1 MNKKI
6 VFPLGILAVGGIIV
20 ALLFVGKPKPEPVA
34 ENDSPA
40 LIKVM
45 VTEAKQQRLRLA
57 VLAQGTVTP
66 KREINLVAQ
75 VSGLIVNV
83 EPAFDDGGFFE
94 PHQVLIKIDDREY
107 QAALLVAKAR
117 VAEAEYRLAEE
128 QGLSRQA
135 KREWRDLGN
144 QNANDLFMR
153 KPQLAAAKANLES
166 AKGAVT
172 IAQLNVQ
179 RTSISVPFTGRVKE
193 TFVDL
198 GQYIT
203 VGSSLATVYDSTT
216 VEVRL
221 ALTEHQAS
229 LVNLPFMAQSKTLE
243 EQKLPGVQ
251 IRGSVAGKVHQW
263 QGELARTDAFVD
275 SNSRMYYAV
284 VEVENPFQLVGQN
297 EAPLLPGLFVEAE
310 IEGKLI
316 DGVMELPRSA
326 LYQRDKI
333 VYLDSDNTVVMQKVK
348 VLRRSDDTIWVQ
360 GELDANTLVAIEKQS
375 VTPTGTTVEP
385 LLESDINTLPVATR
399 EPVKATPDASHAEI
413 TEQE

>member
-1 MNKKI
+1 
-6 VFPLGILAVGGIIV
+6 
-20 ALLFVGKPKPEPVA
+20 
-34 ENDSPA
+34 
-40 LIKVM
+40 
-45 VTEAKQQRLRLA
+45 
-57 VLAQGTVTP
+57 
-66 KREINLVAQ
+66 
-75 VSGLIVNV
+75 
-83 EPAFDDGGFFE
+83 
-94 PHQVLIKIDDREY
+94 
-107 QAALLVAKAR
+107 
-117 VAEAEYRLAEE
+117 
-128 QGLSRQA
+128 
-135 KREWRDLGN
+135 
-144 QNANDLFMR
+144 
-153 KPQLAAAKANLES
+153 
-166 AKGAVT
+166 
-172 IAQLNVQ
+172 
-179 RTSISVPFTGRVKE
+179 
-193 TFVDL
+193 
-198 GQYIT
+198 
-203 VGSSLATVYDSTT
+203 
-216 VEVRL
+216 
-221 ALTEHQAS
+221 
-229 LVNLPFMAQSKTLE
+229 MAQSKTLE